1 MEFNV
6 LEVVV
11 HTIVPIIAHGISLK
25 YAVIHIVVPSLE
37 SHERGYIESRLYWL
51 QWRLN
56 SCRQFR
62 TSMRVVSIFSG
73 ITGDND
79 GNKENMDDNADQRAD
94 RPPRKPRRP
103 NGPRA
108 NRGSTVSVFIGG
120 LPRSTRVSQL
130 KVSVREREVQPLAII
145 WHGGSGHAFL
155 LFPAESEAN
164 DALNKLSGL
173 EMNGKT
179 LRVEMAK
186 PRGRRQNSEGDREGD
201 RDGEETEKGSSG
213 EAQVKAEPEPEPAEA

>member
-1 MEFNV
+1 MALAWNMLSFILWYLLSSPTKGDISRV
-6 LEVVV
+6 DC
-11 HTIVPIIAHGISLK
+11 TDCSGDWIAAG
-25 YAVIHIVVPSLE
+25 SLE
-37 SHERGYIESRLYWL
+37 LPWELF
-51 QWRLN
+51 
-56 SCRQFR
+56 QF
-62 TSMRVVSIFSG
+62 FSG